1 MDASQFKEIF
11 IRYSKEINNYIYFLS
26 GNENLSRDLTQDTF
40 LKLWERADKIKMQS
54 VGSFLYTI
62 ARNLYLD
69 QYRREQ
75 VKFKYWKSP
84 RKKVEIEHP
93 EYLLEQQEFHE
104 QLTETIEGLP
114 EPQRVVFLM
123 NRIEKLKYREI
134 ANKLD
139 ISIKTVEKRMQK
151 ALLALHKLHKKI

>member
-1 MDASQFKEIF
+1 MNASQFKEIF
-11 IRYSKEINNYIYFLS
+11 IQYSKEINSYIYFLS
-26 GNENLSRDLTQDTF
+26 GNENLSKDLTQDTF

-54 VGSFLYTI
+54 VGSLLYTI
-62 ARNLYLD
+62 SKNLYLD

-84 RKKVEIEHP
+84 RSTVENENP
-93 EYLLEQQEFHE
+93 EYLMEQQEFH
-104 QLTETIEGLP
+104 QRLTETIERLS

-123 NRIEKLKYREI
+123 NRVEKLKYREI
-134 ANKLD
+134 AEKLD
-139 ISIKTVEKRMQK
+139 ISIKTVEKRMQQ